1 MEHVLFGQK
10 KLAKIKSC
18 LPRILHWIH
27 VKVGEAE
34 VKKTF
39 LSIEVIIGVYV
50 TKEEMST
57 EIVKEAL
64 DGHHNARVNENLHRQ
79 FMADIVAENEA
90 LRAII
95 VDQEVSIAKLEKV
108 VEKFTPFKKSKSE
121 KDDDISADDV
131 GNSNSKQDYMLGDDF
146 GSRIS

>member
-1 MEHVLFGQK
+1 M
-10 KLAKIKSC
+10 
-18 LPRILHWIH
+18 
-27 VKVGEAE
+27 
-34 VKKTF
+34 
-39 LSIEVIIGVYV
+39 VIIGVYV
-50 TKEEMST
+50 TKEEMSI

-131 GNSNSKQDYMLGDDF
+131 GNSNSKQDYM
-146 GSRIS
+146 